1 MPSIL
6 VVDDVATDRVRAA
19 GLASRWMN
27 STVLQADNG
36 ITALAMIEKHQP
48 DMVLTDLNME
58 GMNGLQLVEAIRNE
72 YPYIPVILMTADGS
86 EDIAAQALQKGA
98 ASYLP
103 KRLLAQSLERIL
115 QQVHVTARDAQIQT
129 DVMHQIQSTDTQLV
143 LYNDRGLIRAAVGL
157 LVNLLRCM
165 PLGNETERMRV
176 GVALEEALLN
186 ACYHGNLEVTK
197 CNGNGERGFDSIV
210 ADRISDKSYGQRRIH
225 IRAMICREHAQFTIR
240 DDGTGF
246 DPTPFLSARGKP
258 LDVHH
263 RGINL
268 MSTIMD
274 SVIFNAAGNEVT
286 MTKKAVLGSGDGS
299 EDAAA

>member
-19 GLASRWMN
+19 GLAARWMN
-27 STVLQADNG
+27 STVLQAETG
-36 ITALAMIEKHQP
+36 IAALAMIEKHQP
-48 DMVLTDLNME
+48 DMVLTDLHMD
-58 GMNGLQLVEAIRNE
+58 GMNGLQLVEAIKNE

-103 KRLLAQSLERIL
+103 KRYLAQNLERIL

-129 DVMHQIQSTDTQLV
+129 DVMHQIQSTDTHLI
-143 LYNDRGLIRAAVGL
+143 LYNDRTLIRSAVGL

-165 PLGNETERMRV
+165 PLGDETERMRT
-176 GVALEEALLN
+176 GVALEEAMLN
-186 ACYHGNLEVTK
+186 AYYHGNFEVAK
-197 CNGNGERGFDSIV
+197 AAAGSERERGFDALV
-210 ADRISDKSYGQRRIH
+210 AERSSDKNFSQRRIYV
-225 IRAMICREHAQFTIR
+225 RADISRERAVFVIR
-240 DDGTGF
+240 DDGKGF
-246 DPTPFLSARGKP
+246 DPTPFLSGRGKP

-268 MSTIMD
+268 MSTIMNE
-274 SVIFNAAGNEVT
+274 IAYNAAGNEVT
-286 MTKKAVLGSGDGS
+286 MTKLAVTGTVP
-299 EDAAA
+299 DADES

>member
-19 GLASRWMN
+19 GLAARWMN
-27 STVLQADNG
+27 STVLQAENG
-36 ITALAMIEKHQP
+36 IAALAMIEKHQP
-48 DMVLTDLNME
+48 DMVLTDLHMD
-58 GMNGLQLVEAIRNE
+58 GMNGLQLVEAIKNE

-103 KRLLAQSLERIL
+103 KRFLAQNLERIL

-129 DVMHQIQSTDTQLV
+129 DVMHQIQSTNTHLI
-143 LYNDRGLIRAAVGL
+143 LYNDRTLIRSAVGL

-165 PLGNETERMRV
+165 PLGDETERMRT

-186 ACYHGNLEVTK
+186 AYYHGNFEVTK
-197 CNGNGERGFDSIV
+197 TAAGGERGFDAVV
-210 ADRISDKSYGQRRIH
+210 AERSSDKNYGQRRIH
-225 IRAMICREHAQFTIR
+225 IRADISRERAVFVVC
-240 DDGTGF
+240 DDGNGF

-274 SVIFNAAGNEVT
+274 EIAYNAVGNEVT
-286 MTKKAVLGSGDGS
+286 MTKRAVTGTVS
-299 EDAAA
+299 DADEL

>member
-19 GLASRWMN
+19 GLAARWMN
-27 STVLQADNG
+27 STVLQAENG
-36 ITALAMIEKHQP
+36 IAALAMIEKHQP
-48 DMVLTDLNME
+48 DMVLTDLHMD
-58 GMNGLQLVEAIRNE
+58 GMNGLQLVEAIKNE

-103 KRLLAQSLERIL
+103 KRFLAQNLERIL

-129 DVMHQIQSTDTQLV
+129 DVMHQIQSTNTHLI
-143 LYNDRGLIRAAVGL
+143 LYNDRTLIRSAVGL

-165 PLGNETERMRV
+165 PLGDETERMRT

-186 ACYHGNLEVTK
+186 AYYHGNFEVTK
-197 CNGNGERGFDSIV
+197 AAVGSERGFDAIV
-210 ADRISDKSYGQRRIH
+210 AERSSDKNYGQRRIH
-225 IRAMICREHAQFTIR
+225 IRADITRERAVFVIC
-240 DDGTGF
+240 DDGKGF

-268 MSTIMD
+268 MSTIMNE
-274 SVIFNAAGNEVT
+274 IAYNAVGNEVT
-286 MTKKAVLGSGDGS
+286 MIKKAVTGTVS
-299 EDAAA
+299 DADEA

>member
-19 GLASRWMN
+19 GLAARWMN
-27 STVLQADNG
+27 STVLQAENG
-36 ITALAMIEKHQP
+36 IAALAMIDKYQP
-48 DMVLTDLNME
+48 DMVLTDLHMD
-58 GMNGLQLVEAIRNE
+58 GMNGLQLVEAIKNE

-98 ASYLP
+98 ASYVP
-103 KRLLAQSLERIL
+103 KRHLAQNLDRIL

-129 DVMHQIQSTDTQLV
+129 DVMHQIQSTVTQLI
-143 LYNDRGLIRAAVGL
+143 LYNDRTLIRSAVGL
-157 LVNLLRCM
+157 LVNMLRCM
-165 PLGNETERMRV
+165 PLGDETERMRT

-186 ACYHGNLEVTK
+186 AYYHGNLEVTRTAV
-197 CNGNGERGFDSIV
+197 GSERGFDAMAAERLS
-210 ADRISDKSYGQRRIH
+210 DKNYSSRRISILADISRE
-225 IRAMICREHAQFTIR
+225 RAVFVIR

-246 DPTPFLSARGKP
+246 DPQPFLSARGKP

-274 SVIFNAAGNEVT
+274 EVVYNAAGNEVT
-286 MTKKAVLGSGDGS
+286 MSKRAVTGTV
-299 EDAAA
+299 EDADN